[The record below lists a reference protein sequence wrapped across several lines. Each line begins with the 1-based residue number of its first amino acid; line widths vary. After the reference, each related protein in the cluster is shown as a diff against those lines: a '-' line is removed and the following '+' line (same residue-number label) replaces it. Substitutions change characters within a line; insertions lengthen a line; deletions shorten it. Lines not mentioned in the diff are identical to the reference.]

1 MTSEP
6 TLPEDPLA
14 FIREKIRAGAVFWT
28 YHVNM
33 RLEDRFIRRVRILES
48 VDTYE
53 IIESYPEDKY
63 LPSYL
68 VLAHHGGETFHVLF
82 AVDVAGDDVRI
93 VTAYR
98 PNPDEWQP
106 DLRTRR
112 TP

>member
-1 MTSEP
+1 
-6 TLPEDPLA
+6 
-14 FIREKIRAGAVFWT
+14 
-28 YHVNM
+28 M
-33 RLEDRFIRRVRILES
+33 RLQDRFIARQRILKS

-53 IIESYPEDKY
+53 IIESYPGHKY

-68 VLAHHGGETFHVLF
+68 VLARHGGEIFHVLF
-82 AVDVAGDDVRI
+82 AVDVVGDNVRI

-112 TP
+112 KTP